1 MPNANAPTGLT
12 PRRYR
17 NGSPWMGA
25 ARHYFVPATDANA
38 MFIGDPVVIVAGSD
52 APNGFASVTLATPG
66 ASNRITGVVVGFR
79 PGTPFAFNASK
90 PANTAGYVI
99 VADDPDLLF
108 EVQESA
114 VTDAAA
120 LTAAAMGK
128 NVNLLA
134 GTGNSVRGSGFQ
146 IDSTSSGTAATGQL
160 RIVESQRRVDNTM
173 IGANGTA
180 GAAFA
185 KWMVAIN
192 QPTEI
197 GAAGSTGV

>member
-1 MPNANAPTGLT
+1 MANTNSPFGLT

-25 ARHYFVPATDANA
+25 ARHYIVPATDATPL
-38 MFIGDPVVIVAGSD
+38 FVGDPVVAVAGSD
-52 APNGFASVTLATPG
+52 PNGVPTATRATAG
-66 ASNRITGVVVGFR
+66 AGNRITGVVIGFR
-79 PGTPFAFNASK
+79 PSQTFIANRYRAASTLEY
-90 PANTAGYVI
+90 AI
-99 VADDPDLLF
+99 VADDPALLF

-114 VTDAAA
+114 ATDGAA

-134 GTGNSVRGSGFQ
+134 GTGNTFTGWSAFM
-146 IDSTSSGTAATGQL
+146 IDSTSSATTNTGQL
-160 RIVESQRRVDNTM
+160 RIIQAQRRVDNTI
-173 IGANGTA
+173 IGANGVP

-185 KWMVAIN
+185 NWLVAIN
-192 QPTEI
+192 QPTET